1 MTRKT
6 FYVTLKKQW
15 PISSNCKASA
25 VFKARKSSVLYLA
38 ERNSRIVKSL
48 IPQTATIG
56 LLDILQN
63 TSDHREEFYM
73 NAQCKTNDVI
83 KWIQRLRA
91 LSKVARQVSEA
102 VRETSK

>member
-1 MTRKT
+1 M
-6 FYVTLKKQW
+6 
-15 PISSNCKASA
+15 
-25 VFKARKSSVLYLA
+25 
-38 ERNSRIVKSL
+38 KSL

-102 VRETSK
+102 VSGDVKVGGLKAFLGAYEVV